1 MRTIELS
8 IKKRMKRMNL
18 TALLLSSVCLLC
30 QPLQAQ
36 QSIDACDGRTY
47 KVGDTLRI
55 GEPLPSG
62 YLFIKQINAD
72 NKFDKLNPKNSTGR
86 TAVITDIPAYQP
98 KLYQQFGIYQQPETP
113 QIVFAEQ
120 GDFKIG
126 VYLNMALSKGNIMSG
141 HHVSLMNGAVD
152 LTPAILFAYAHKLYG
167 KPIDTTSV
175 ETYASLRAPKQYAE
189 AANDPFVLEE
199 LRTTYRK
206 ELEQAVAKADF
217 NKVFRIKCFSELQMY
232 DINQQHFPIS
242 GLTCVDVETKQNR
255 ELSQQGYCLWGTCA
269 FHFTNAPSFATLP
282 CKKNIAQGIYTMR
295 KMTSATLP
303 PTATLYVYVRILQQP
318 VSLPDKRTMVMRP
331 GTSFDF
337 EWSTLRKAYG
347 QKALNMEII
356 QTDGYYNVFP
366 YNIQEV
372 TYNYLGT
379 QTLPKKN
386 NK

>member
-1 MRTIELS
+1 MFVGTPNVRHHQQ
-8 IKKRMKRMNL
+8 RF
-18 TALLLSSVCLLC
+18 
-30 QPLQAQ
+30 PL
-36 QSIDACDGRTY
+36 
-47 KVGDTLRI
+47 
-55 GEPLPSG
+55 
-62 YLFIKQINAD
+62 
-72 NKFDKLNPKNSTGR
+72 
-86 TAVITDIPAYQP
+86 
-98 KLYQQFGIYQQPETP
+98 
-113 QIVFAEQ
+113 
-120 GDFKIG
+120 
-126 VYLNMALSKGNIMSG
+126 
-141 HHVSLMNGAVD
+141 
-152 LTPAILFAYAHKLYG
+152 
-167 KPIDTTSV
+167 
-175 ETYASLRAPKQYAE
+175 
-189 AANDPFVLEE
+189 
-199 LRTTYRK
+199 
-206 ELEQAVAKADF
+206 
-217 NKVFRIKCFSELQMY
+217 
-232 DINQQHFPIS
+232 S
-242 GLTCVDVETKQNR
+242 GLTCVNVETKQNR

-269 FHFTNAPSFATLP
+269 FHFTNAPSFTTLP

-318 VSLPDKRTMVMRP
+318 VSLPDKRTMVMCP

>member
-1 MRTIELS
+1 M
-8 IKKRMKRMNL
+8 
-18 TALLLSSVCLLC
+18 
-30 QPLQAQ
+30 
-36 QSIDACDGRTY
+36 
-47 KVGDTLRI
+47 
-55 GEPLPSG
+55 
-62 YLFIKQINAD
+62 
-72 NKFDKLNPKNSTGR
+72 
-86 TAVITDIPAYQP
+86 
-98 KLYQQFGIYQQPETP
+98 
-113 QIVFAEQ
+113 
-120 GDFKIG
+120 
-126 VYLNMALSKGNIMSG
+126 MSG

-269 FHFTNAPSFATLP
+269 FHFTNAPSFTTLP

-347 QKALNMEII
+347 QKALNMEIV

-379 QTLPKKN
+379 QTLPEKN

>member
-18 TALLLSSVCLLC
+18 TALLLGGVCLLC

-55 GEPLPSG
+55 GEPLLSG
-62 YLFIKQINAD
+62 YLFVKQLNA
-72 NKFDKLNPKNSTGR
+72 NNQFDKLNPKNSTGR

-126 VYLNMALSKGNIMSG
+126 VYLNMALTKGNIMSG
-141 HHVSLMNGAVD
+141 HHVSHMDGAVD
-152 LTPAILFAYAHKLYG
+152 LTPAILFAYTHKLYG
-167 KPIDTTSV
+167 KPIDTASV
-175 ETYASLRAPKQYAE
+175 ETYASLSAPQQYAE
-189 AANDPFVLEE
+189 AANDPFALEE

-206 ELEQAVAKADF
+206 ELEQAVANADF
-217 NKVFRIKCFSELQMY
+217 NKVFRIKCLSELQMY
-232 DINQQHFPIS
+232 DINQQRFPLS
-242 GLTCVDVETKQNR
+242 GLTCVNVETKQNS

-282 CKKNIAQGIYTMR
+282 CEKSIAQGIYTMR